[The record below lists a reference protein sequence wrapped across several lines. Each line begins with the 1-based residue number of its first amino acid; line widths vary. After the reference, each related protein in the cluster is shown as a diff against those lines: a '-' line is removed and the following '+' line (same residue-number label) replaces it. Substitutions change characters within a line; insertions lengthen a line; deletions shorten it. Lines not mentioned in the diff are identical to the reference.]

1 MKKFLGQSLMIM
13 MAWVSAQGH
22 AHSGPAV
29 PTPVGLDEI
38 AVAFEWNFEATEIT
52 SERISDQLYVLFGAG
67 GNIAVS
73 VGAQG
78 VLVAVERDTDLFLP
92 LERRLTRECIAL

>member
-1 MKKFLGQSLMIM
+1 MKKIIGQSLMIM
-13 MAWVSAQGH
+13 MALSGAQSH

-67 GNIAVS
+67 GNITVS
-73 VGAQG
+73 LGAQC
-78 VLVAVERDTDLFLP
+78 VLVVADQCP
-92 LERRLTRECIAL
+92 ALA